1 MSYKDKHGET
11 ISYGDVLKIVDYKRE
26 NENEPKEP
34 FITLV
39 KQDGEDML
47 YVSGMDEYQEIEDWQ
62 TEEDKKN
69 NTISQL
75 EIFCNLN
82 TLYKV
87 AIRKLPFDAVLTF
100 DEVKAVNKLVEESI
114 EKKNYGYVPCVSIN
128 FIPDE
133 EDIDFQNVEICT
145 INALG
150 QAYMKAKETGILIS
164 PYKDITDEMKRD
176 VL

>member
-11 ISYGDVLKIVDYKRE
+11 ISYGDVLKIVNYKRE
-26 NENEPKEP
+26 NKNAPKEP
-34 FITLV
+34 FLTLV

-47 YVSGMDEYQEIEDWQ
+47 YISGMDEYQKIEDWQ
-62 TEEDKKN
+62 TEDDKKN

-82 TLYKV
+82 TLFEV
-87 AIRKLPFDAVLTF
+87 AIRRLPFDVALTF

-114 EKKNYGYVPCVSIN
+114 EKKNYGYIPCVSIR

-133 EDIDFQNVEICT
+133 EDIDFQNVEICN
-145 INALG
+145 IHAL
-150 QAYMKAKETGILIS
+150 AHAFMEAKETGIFIS

-176 VL
+176 VI